1 MKEKTAESENSILGS
16 GIEIIGDEIKLHP
29 VISGVAAFSV
39 GFIVA
44 ALIFRSGR

>member
-1 MKEKTAESENSILGS
+1 MKETTIENNDSILTS

-29 VISGVAAFSV
+29 VISGIAAFSV

-44 ALIFRSGR
+44 ALIFRSSK